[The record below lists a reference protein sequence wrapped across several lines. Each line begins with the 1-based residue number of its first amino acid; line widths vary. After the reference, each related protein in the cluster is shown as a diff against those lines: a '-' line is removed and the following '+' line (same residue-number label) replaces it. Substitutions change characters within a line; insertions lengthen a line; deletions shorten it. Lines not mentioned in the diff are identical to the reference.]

1 MQILDASTNEVRL
14 DLSGSGALIRSVRPE
29 QVKVRLDLSK
39 AAVGLNAF
47 NITQENITLPPGV
60 VLKNVRP
67 QAVEV
72 TLDVLVKRAFPIQ
85 VDWVGKLPENVR
97 LVEVKLT
104 PETVQ
109 VTGESRILEDV
120 STIYTEKVPVDRID
134 KSGTMTVKVAL
145 SPASLKTAT
154 ESEDRVTVD
163 YVVEAREK

>member
-1 MQILDASTNEVRL
+1 
-14 DLSGSGALIRSVRPE
+14 
-29 QVKVRLDLSK
+29 
-39 AAVGLNAF
+39 
-47 NITQENITLPPGV
+47 
-60 VLKNVRP
+60 
-67 QAVEV
+67 
-72 TLDVLVKRAFPIQ
+72 
-85 VDWVGKLPENVR
+85 
-97 LVEVKLT
+97 LVEAKLT